1 MEICIGPNGY
11 GPYRGEYMYVGI
23 QLMKGE
29 YDANLS
35 WPFKANVTVQI
46 LNWSSD
52 NDHVQQT
59 IHHHEAPLQS
69 RERVVA
75 PDKIRAPN
83 SYGIHKFIPLK
94 DLHLKSPAFLSSD
107 RLCFRILRVDVIN

>member
-1 MEICIGPNGY
+1 
-11 GPYRGEYMYVGI
+11 MYVGI

-35 WPFKANVTVQI
+35 WPFNANVTVQI

-52 NDHVQQT
+52 NDHFQQT
-59 IHHHEAPLQS
+59 IHHHEALIRD

-75 PDKIRAPN
+75 PDEIRAPY
-83 SYGIHKFIPLK
+83 SCGIHEFISLK
-94 DLHLKSPAFLSSD
+94 YLHLKSPAFLSTD
-107 RLCFRILRVDVIN
+107 RLCFRILRVDLIN

>member
-1 MEICIGPNGY
+1 
-11 GPYRGEYMYVGI
+11 MYVGI

-35 WPFKANVTVQI
+35 WPFKGNVTVQI

-52 NDHVQQT
+52 NHHFEQT
-59 IHHHEAPLQS
+59 IQHYQAPLQD

-83 SYGIHKFIPLK
+83 SYGIHKYISLK
-94 DLHLKSPAFLSSD
+94 DLHLKSPALFLSAD
-107 RLCFRILRVDVIN
+107 RLCFRILRVDLIN